1 MSIPRDGFEMIP
13 GVFDPKECEQIIQEI
28 GPVPNAGKRALLSN
42 QHIADLAR
50 SPRVLD
56 LIKPHCENEPFPVRA
71 IGFDKSPSAN
81 WLVAWHQDLT
91 IAVRERTD
99 VDGFGPWSEKSGIPH
114 VQPPA
119 ELLARMITV
128 RIHLDDANEGNG
140 ALRVLP
146 GSHNQGRLN
155 AETIREMRTTIPEHL
170 CAAKTGD
177 VLLMRPMILHASIR
191 STVPA
196 HRRIL
201 HIEFADVALPGGLKW
216 NEAA

>member
-1 MSIPRDGFEMIP
+1 
-13 GVFDPKECEQIIQEI
+13 
-28 GPVPNAGKRALLSN
+28 
-42 QHIADLAR
+42 
-50 SPRVLD
+50 
-56 LIKPHCENEPFPVRA
+56 
-71 IGFDKSPSAN
+71 
-81 WLVAWHQDLT
+81 
-91 IAVRERTD
+91 
-99 VDGFGPWSEKSGIPH
+99 
-114 VQPPA
+114 
-119 ELLARMITV
+119 MITV

-155 AETIREMRTTIPEHL
+155 AETIREMRATIPEHL

-177 VLLMRPMILHASIR
+177 VLLMRPMILHASTR